1 MSRNTLLRRRD
12 IYPFFARDTVRFSD
26 TDAAGHV
33 NNVSICAWL
42 ETGRLNFMRH
52 IGMMNRKPP
61 LRGISAGLNVSFLR
75 ESHWPGEVE
84 IGCGILSI
92 GRSSAVVAGAVFRG
106 DDCIAAAEMPV
117 VQLSGTDP
125 APWSD
130 AQKVDLQRWLLKLP
144 AEVPSAAGG

>member
-1 MSRNTLLRRRD
+1 MSRNALLRHRA

-42 ETGRLNFMRH
+42 ETGRLSFMRH
-52 IGMMNRKPP
+52 IGMMNRAPP

-106 DDCIAAAEMPV
+106 EDCIAAAEMPV
-117 VQLSGTDP
+117 VQLSASDP
-125 APWSD
+125 APWTE
-130 AQKVDLQRWLLKLP
+130 AQRQDLQRWLVK
-144 AEVPSAAGG
+144 PSPGAAQAAGD